1 MEAVLVKS
9 GHPHML
15 TVGPC
20 CVEQVQEPRAEPAR
34 SSGLPHPSHA
44 LGSGRVTEAKEQ
56 WCRVATGCQSAKP
69 SDHPH
74 QVGLHLATGI
84 SPNVGRVVA
93 VISDDAAYNVR
104 DVSGGGIKDRV
115 AARGDS
121 GAKGVTI
128 LTGRNK
134 QLHHVVW
141 QSSGR
146 GPIVSRAPPR
156 TRKRRDGEADER
168 LIWQQPLA
176 DRVTVYSADAS
187 IFPCRPPP
195 GHGRVGSEAG
205 RSWEASRPHLP
216 LQQKAPS
223 SFLSNRVGEGAT
235 HPRVDACCSTDVV
248 IRHVG
253 TIPRC

>member
-44 LGSGRVTEAKEQ
+44 LGSGRVTKAKEQ
-56 WCRVATGCQSAKP
+56 WRRVATGCQSVKP

-93 VISDDAAYNVR
+93 IISDDAAYNVR

-146 GPIVSRAPPR
+146 GPIVSRGH
-156 TRKRRDGEADER
+156 RRAR
-168 LIWQQPLA
+168 
-176 DRVTVYSADAS
+176 AS
-187 IFPCRPPP
+187 
-195 GHGRVGSEAG
+195 
-205 RSWEASRPHLP
+205 
-216 LQQKAPS
+216 
-223 SFLSNRVGEGAT
+223 GAT
-235 HPRVDACCSTDVV
+235 ARLTS
-248 IRHVG
+248 G
-253 TIPRC
+253 

>member
-15 TVGPC
+15 TVSPC
-20 CVEQVQEPRAEPAR
+20 CVEQAQDPRAEPAS

-44 LGSGRVTEAKEQ
+44 LGSGRVTKAKEQ
-56 WCRVATGCQSAKP
+56 WRRVATGCQSVKP

-146 GPIVSRAPPR
+146 GPTVSRAPPR
-156 TRKRRDGEADER
+156 TREWGD
-168 LIWQQPLA
+168 
-176 DRVTVYSADAS
+176 
-187 IFPCRPPP
+187 
-195 GHGRVGSEAG
+195 SEAG
-205 RSWEASRPHLP
+205 EWL
-216 LQQKAPS
+216 
-223 SFLSNRVGEGAT
+223 
-235 HPRVDACCSTDVV
+235 
-248 IRHVG
+248 IRQ
-253 TIPRC
+253 